1 MSDRPPRIGRVH
13 DRIRVEEKLLIAAF
27 EARDAEL
34 VLLHSGAAAFP
45 LTSTPPGPWAEL
57 DAVFLRSISHTRA
70 ATIARVLEAWGL
82 PVVNRPAV
90 VDCCGDKLA
99 TNLALI
105 EAGVPVPEAR
115 VALTP
120 ETALL
125 AIEELGY
132 PAVLKPTHGSWGRLI
147 ARLNDRDAAEAV
159 LEHKATLGSVQHSV
173 FYLQEFLETGG
184 RDLRAFV
191 VGDRVVCAIER
202 RSEHWITNTA
212 RGGRALNRP
221 LDEALVETAL
231 AAARAVGG
239 GLLAVDL
246 FELPERGLLVNEVN
260 HTMEFRNSIAP
271 TGVDIPGL
279 IADHLIEL
287 AERGRAGAP
296 LRDAEREAAPAAG
309 GCA

>member
-1 MSDRPPRIGRVH
+1 VSDPSPRIGLVH
-13 DRIRVEEKLLIAAF
+13 DRVRVEEKLLIDAFAA
-27 EARDAEL
+27 RGVEL
-34 VLLHSGAAAFP
+34 LLLHSGAAPLP
-45 LTSTPPGPWAEL
+45 LTRTPTEPWASL
-57 DAVFLRSISHTRA
+57 DAVLLRSISHTRA
-70 ATIARVLEAWGL
+70 ATTARVLEAWGV

-120 ETALL
+120 KTALEAL
-125 AIEELGY
+125 EELSY

-159 LEHKATLGSVQHSV
+159 LEHKSTLGSVQHSV
-173 FYLQEFLETGG
+173 FYMQEFLETGG

-212 RGGRALNRP
+212 RGGSAVNRP

-239 GLLAVDL
+239 GLVAVDL
-246 FELPERGLLVNEVN
+246 FDLPERGLLVNEVN

-279 IADHLIEL
+279 IAEHLIEV
-287 AERGRAGAP
+287 AERGRA
-296 LRDAEREAAPAAG
+296 EATDSTSEPALAAG
-309 GCA
+309 ATA